1 MNKTEELLDLVSQ
14 KTPFLNLTTIQV
26 QTNKELISHT
36 KTWNRK
42 NLHTKEQIKKDS
54 MMMEVKMAR
63 KKRKRKSMT
72 MGRKILFNRAML
84 IHILDNI
91 IQAVLKKDF
100 RK

>member
-14 KTPFLNLTTIQV
+14 KTLFLNLTTIQV

-63 KKRKRKSMT
+63 KKRKSMT

-84 IHILDNI
+84 IHILDST

-100 RK
+100 KK